1 MVSLYL
7 FSCTYA
13 PFQVDSW
20 WVVYAYSYLRVAPF
34 WFLCLCSWIYSMSC
48 SNGYWLLLLR
58 RGKTSVSSNHSIVS
72 RLIYPKL
79 EIMTESETSVPH
91 VGLFNTEWTM
101 SNSSICVTV
110 TVCHM
115 YKDSFREIC
124 EHILN
129 SLSPFY
135 SKFYLIFFVWKF
147 IRSWLI
153 ENLPLPPPL
162 LKRQKK
168 IKLLWNCFQF
178 QIDVCSRAAHFF
190 FFFPHSNRLQLLLG
204 GSPGVP
210 LHGIEGN

>member
-13 PFQVDSW
+13 PFQFDSW
-20 WVVYAYSYLRVAPF
+20 WVLYAYSYLRVAPF

-153 ENLPLPPPL
+153 ENLPH
-162 LKRQKK
+162 
-168 IKLLWNCFQF
+168 
-178 QIDVCSRAAHFF
+178 AA
-190 FFFPHSNRLQLLLG
+190 PST
-204 GSPGVP
+204 
-210 LHGIEGN
+210 IEATEEN